1 MTEGKE
7 KSVPAGSLGSIKDL
21 LRKANGMS
29 TEPMPWHKE
38 GRGRAGDGS
47 PPDKDTTDLT
57 AKQPEEKEDTTAV
70 ETTGKAAQAQ
80 PPAVVPQTPRK
91 EEKSG
96 RQEGKLHESEA
107 KTKAKGKA
115 WGTPKP
121 APEMIKPLTRT
132 KGSYKE
138 FEKHVNAFDLQQESG
153 RRHMVFIPEEVF
165 NALQLTYGERKI
177 SAVYAVLA
185 RTHIATFKDDMR
197 QSIAGKSS
205 LLAE

>member
-1 MTEGKE
+1 
-7 KSVPAGSLGSIKDL
+7 
-21 LRKANGMS
+21 
-29 TEPMPWHKE
+29 
-38 GRGRAGDGS
+38 
-47 PPDKDTTDLT
+47 
-57 AKQPEEKEDTTAV
+57 
-70 ETTGKAAQAQ
+70 
-80 PPAVVPQTPRK
+80 
-91 EEKSG
+91 
-96 RQEGKLHESEA
+96 
-107 KTKAKGKA
+107 
-115 WGTPKP
+115 
-121 APEMIKPLTRT
+121 MIKPLTRT